1 MADKIVLKIFA
12 SATNPGEVGRRKAI
26 VAQAAKSFGALRVDT
41 KEDFSSLTLLVA
53 FDDREKATAF
63 QEDCNKRLRRCRHGL
78 VGTGTV
84 QTRYRHTEQPQIHS
98 ELAAMVNQ
106 VVHDHSPQ
114 HGHAGHGE
122 DFLAAR

>member
-1 MADKIVLKIFA
+1 MYRNDTTAPKNRQTDLDPKPENGGVRGTLMADKIVLKIFA

-63 QEDCNKRLRRCRHGL
+63 QEDCNKQPLLRVLEG
-78 VGTGTV
+78 VPNG
-84 QTRYRHTEQPQIHS
+84 
-98 ELAAMVNQ
+98 
-106 VVHDHSPQ
+106 
-114 HGHAGHGE
+114 
-122 DFLAAR
+122 ARRFN